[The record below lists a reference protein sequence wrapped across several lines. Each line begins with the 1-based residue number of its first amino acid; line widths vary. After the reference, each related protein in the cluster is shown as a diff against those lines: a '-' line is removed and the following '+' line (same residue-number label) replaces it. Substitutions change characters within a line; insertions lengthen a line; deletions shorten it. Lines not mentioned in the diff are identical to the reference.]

1 MVNAMA
7 NTTTDE
13 ILEALRQIARE
24 KSVDRRLLIETLEAG
39 ILSAARKR
47 YATAADVQVGF
58 DDATG
63 KIRVMVHKK
72 VVPVA
77 IDLESEIDIE
87 EAELLQPGVRPG
99 QTVAVEVPVAEFGRN
114 AIQAAKQVLVQKVRE
129 AERDHIYQ
137 DYIDRK
143 GQIVS
148 GTVSQVDRG
157 SVIVKIGKTEGVIPP
172 REMIFRDRFKIGD
185 PVRALLKD
193 IDKAQKGPMLI
204 LSRTDPEFVRRLFE
218 NEVPEIFERVV
229 EIREI
234 SREPGSRTKITV
246 LSHDDR
252 VDPVGACVGMKG
264 TRVQSIVRE
273 LGGERIDIVPWS
285 PDPKILISRALAPAR
300 GVLDVIVHE
309 VEKRVTVVVAD
320 DQLSLAIG
328 KGGQNARLA
337 NRLTGYAIDLKSQSQ
352 IEVERGV
359 AGGLPE
365 VELEELNKELGPR
378 LVERLIKAGKE
389 TLQDVIRTSAE
400 DLMEIPGIGEKTAGR
415 LLVLARQILDERAAR
430 RDGDAGAEDS
440 PAGESLEEA
449 GDPAEPEGATAATAE
464 ATASPEEGHAD
475 LEGPV
480 SEDRKDP
487 GDERREAHA

>member
-1 MVNAMA
+1 
-7 NTTTDE
+7 
-13 ILEALRQIARE
+13 
-24 KSVDRRLLIETLEAG
+24 
-39 ILSAARKR
+39 
-47 YATAADVQVGF
+47 
-58 DDATG
+58 
-63 KIRVMVHKK
+63 
-72 VVPVA
+72 
-77 IDLESEIDIE
+77 
-87 EAELLQPGVRPG
+87 
-99 QTVAVEVPVAEFGRN
+99 
-114 AIQAAKQVLVQKVRE
+114 
-129 AERDHIYQ
+129 
-137 DYIDRK
+137 
-143 GQIVS
+143 
-148 GTVSQVDRG
+148 
-157 SVIVKIGKTEGVIPP
+157 
-172 REMIFRDRFKIGD
+172 
-185 PVRALLKD
+185 
-193 IDKAQKGPMLI
+193 
-204 LSRTDPEFVRRLFE
+204 
-218 NEVPEIFERVV
+218 VV